1 MADEKWFNY
10 SENMLRNEL
19 SVVFSSVY
27 FADKQIQEN
36 LFDSYFLNIHN
47 LIWYARHNNIDEM
60 DYIRSIRS
68 VLLSYPKTYERY

>member
-1 MADEKWFNY
+1 MAGENAFKY

-19 SVVFSSVY
+19 SAVFSSLY
-27 FADKQIQEN
+27 FANKQMQET

-47 LIWYARHNNIDEM
+47 LIWYARNNNIDEM